1 MYESNQSTLEYLLE
15 DLLER
20 VIKGLD
26 YGIRNK
32 KIIDITEVARD
43 ILTQNPHLRERVI
56 NNETLTG
63 DSFDTLEPN
72 DLFYYENKNNVW
84 LFSLK
89 ELRTLIDENANYD
102 TINNPYT
109 LEPFEK
115 ETINSIKRRLQYNKD
130 FLEAKEKE
138 KEKEK
143 ERERVVAGLCE
154 HSEHSELQGYFKI
167 GESCD
172 SLLDPNHSNPD
183 NVNMPRN
190 ESFNVSHRMTEFL
203 HRVSYL
209 GCYPDINGFKALRW
223 QQIIDF
229 LRNLLND
236 WPNLLDVL
244 ISNDKVLLL
253 QILNRRNLT
262 ESGNVRDLLHDDQK
276 AIVKFLTKIVTQND
290 SNDNSRALL
299 FTTELSSYLT
309 QIEEAGNRDE
319 DSYTETE
326 TDFDGDS
333 YSLESETSE
342 AVVSEAVVSEAV
354 VSEAVVSEAVVS
366 EAVVSEAV
374 VSEAVVSDSV
384 RNELTETVRVAQRIG
399 RGAERR
405 GSGAGRGA
413 ERRGAGRGSG
423 AGRGTGAGRTRQPTD
438 VAPQETYERMLARLR
453 AQPDNETFVQQ
464 VRFIIEHIVEMNTYS
479 LTNSEASNSN
489 FNSQTNS
496 GSSSFIID
504 DDTGSFFTADEEESE

>member
-1 MYESNQSTLEYLLE
+1 MYQ
-15 DLLER
+15 
-20 VIKGLD
+20 I
-26 YGIRNK
+26 
-32 KIIDITEVARD
+32 
-43 ILTQNPHLRERVI
+43 
-56 NNETLTG
+56 
-63 DSFDTLEPN
+63 
-72 DLFYYENKNNVW
+72 
-84 LFSLK
+84 
-89 ELRTLIDENANYD
+89 
-102 TINNPYT
+102 
-109 LEPFEK
+109 
-115 ETINSIKRRLQYNKD
+115 
-130 FLEAKEKE
+130 EKE

-154 HSEHSELQGYFKI
+154 HRDHSEHSEQQGYFKI
-167 GESCD
+167 GESSD

-354 VSEAVVSEAVVS
+354 VSEAN
-366 EAVVSEAV
+366 
-374 VSEAVVSDSV
+374 VSDSV
-384 RNELTETVRVAQRIG
+384 RNELTETGRGAERRG
-399 RGAERR
+399 TERGSGAERGAERR